1 MRAIL
6 LAGGISL
13 ILTIVG
19 TRYAIRVFAARGYGQ
34 LIRDDG
40 PTTHHTKRGTPTM
53 GGLVIVVATLLS
65 YFLAKLITGSDVT
78 ISALLLLFLFV
89 GLGTVGFLDDFIKIY
104 KQRNLGL
111 RSKAKFI
118 GQTVVALIFGWFVLW
133 DAGPL
138 PDDRGVTPAG
148 GAISF
153 TRDIDK
159 LALPTAVLVLFI
171 VLLIAGTSNAVNL
184 TDGLDGLAAGA
195 SMMVFG
201 AYALVN
207 IWQNN
212 QSCRFSPGPACYEVR
227 DPLDLAV
234 VAAAITGACFG
245 FLWYNASP
253 AQIFM
258 GDTGS
263 LALGGAV
270 AGMAVLTRTELLL
283 ALLGGLFVVQTMSV
297 ILQVGYFKLTKGK
310 RLFRMAP
317 LHHHFE
323 LLGWEEITVVVRFWL
338 IAAVFVAGGLGIFY
352 AEWVAGV

>member
-6 LAGGISL
+6 LAGGLSVVF
-13 ILTIVG
+13 TIFG
-19 TRYAIRVFAARGYGQ
+19 TRLAIRVFAARGYGQ

-53 GGLVIVVATLLS
+53 GGLVIVLATLVA

-78 ISALLLLFLFV
+78 LSVLLLLFLFV

-118 GQTVVALIFGWFVLW
+118 GQTVVAVIFGWLVLW
-133 DAGPL
+133 KKGPL
-138 PDDRGVTPAG
+138 LDSRGETPAG
-148 GAISF
+148 HAISF
-153 TRDIDK
+153 TRDLDK
-159 LALPTAVLVLFI
+159 LALPTVLLVLFI

-195 SMMVFG
+195 SMMVFA
-201 AYALVN
+201 AYMLMN

-212 QSCRFSPGPACYEVR
+212 QSCKFHPGPACYDVR

-234 VAAAITGACFG
+234 LSAAITGACFG

-283 ALLGGLFVVQTMSV
+283 ALLGGLFVLQTMSV

-338 IAAVFVAGGLGIFY
+338 IAAAFVAVGLGLFY
-352 AEWVAGV
+352 AEWVAGA